1 MCQFFSGIAF
11 RNGDIKFTEDDSHT
25 TLIERVGLETY
36 WRKMSGQLA
45 VMMPSRIL
53 PPIRPFNSFGMLA
66 GSKT

>member
-1 MCQFFSGIAF
+1 MASANL
-11 RNGDIKFTEDDSHT
+11 RNNWLGGMTPAT
-25 TLIERVGLETY
+25 MVAALR
-36 WRKMSGQLA
+36 RMSGQLA